1 MGLLVETNRSRIS
14 PGTLVQI
21 IGVQFPQLLPASLPC
36 RGLMLHAGCAPTE
49 AEHGV
54 LWRRR
59 HCRPAL
65 PPCHCQQ
72 VRPACSDSPYMR
84 YLTIKMLTFVLI
96 GASLVISQV
105 GARPYSML
113 PTHTCMVGVL
123 PQYMGT
129 ALHTC
134 FVSKSISVR
143 QSLQKA

>member
-1 MGLLVETNRSRIS
+1 
-14 PGTLVQI
+14 
-21 IGVQFPQLLPASLPC
+21 
-36 RGLMLHAGCAPTE
+36 
-49 AEHGV
+49 
-54 LWRRR
+54 
-59 HCRPAL
+59 
-65 PPCHCQQ
+65 
-72 VRPACSDSPYMR
+72 
-84 YLTIKMLTFVLI
+84 MLTFVLI